1 MRIVISLLAVAFV
14 LISQAKAVTLAVPG
28 TGDLWL
34 AGMPD
39 GSTASYSDIA
49 PAQSP
54 AQVLGLDL
62 SPGIVLIF
70 SASGLTTYDP
80 EIYPAPPDGLSYF
93 IVNHSTGAENGIS
106 DVIAPMDSLV
116 GLFLDSEQPDSS
128 SAPQTLDFTSN
139 RDYLSLAP
147 ALKQVFFIGDGLT
160 STGTQQQIVV
170 PAGAS
175 RLFLGTMDTNGWY
188 NNAGSFSV
196 TVNSIPEPYT
206 IALLGIGAISQLTY
220 VWRRRKRLV

>member
-1 MRIVISLLAVAFV
+1 MSLLVVAFV
-14 LISQAKAVTLAVPG
+14 SISQAKAVTLSVPS
-28 TGDLWL
+28 TGDPWL

-39 GSTASYSDIA
+39 GSTASYTDFA

-62 SPGIVLIF
+62 SPGSVLVF
-70 SASGLTTYDP
+70 SASGSVSYDP
-80 EIYPAPPDGLSYF
+80 NLPKAPPDGLSYF

-106 DVIAPMDSLV
+106 DVITPMDSLL
-116 GLFLDSEQPDSS
+116 GLFLDSERPDSS
-128 SAPQTLDFTSN
+128 SAPQTLDFSSN
-139 RDYLSLAP
+139 QDYLSLAP

-160 STGTQQQIVV
+160 NSGTQQQIVV

-188 NNAGSFSV
+188 NNVGSFSV
-196 TVNSIPEPYT
+196 TVNSVPEPST
-206 IALLGIGAISQLTY
+206 IVILGMGAIGLLAY
-220 VWRRRKRLV
+220 AWRRGKQKV